1 VLDIVITNECSGNHH
16 IIVYIKHRVA
26 GKRSY
31 GLCSKTAAVAA
42 VQQWYLDQF
51 DGRSNV
57 SRGRKTA
64 ENIRHDINK

>member
-1 VLDIVITNECSGNHH
+1 M
-16 IIVYIKHRVA
+16 YIKHRVA

-31 GLCSKTAAVAA
+31 GLCSQTAAVAA

-57 SRGRKTA
+57 SRGHKTA
-64 ENIRHDINK
+64 GNIVMTLTNDLAELPQQQMCSA